1 MEMIVSEKYPPE
13 IKIRAL
19 RREIAMRRS
28 IYPSRVL
35 HGAMTQT
42 EAEFEIDV
50 MQAILKDYEK
60 LTEPRQLFE

>member
-1 MEMIVSEKYPPE
+1 MIKVASDTYPPE
-13 IKIRAL
+13 IKIRVL

-35 HGAMTQT
+35 HGAMSQA

-50 MQAILKDYEK
+50 MQAILKDYEDG
-60 LTEPRQLFE
+60 PPS